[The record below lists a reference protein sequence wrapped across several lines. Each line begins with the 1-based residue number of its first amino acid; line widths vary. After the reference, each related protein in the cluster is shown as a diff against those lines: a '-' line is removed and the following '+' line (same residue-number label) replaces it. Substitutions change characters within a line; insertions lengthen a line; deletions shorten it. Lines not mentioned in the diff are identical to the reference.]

1 MFEIC
6 IKAFLIPTKLVYG
19 NPLKLQMFLLIFIIL
34 SESKVE
40 VFFIKVLNY
49 LHKKMGKGFSVLKY
63 YIVERDFRGVY
74 EELIVSPSVTL

>member
-1 MFEIC
+1 M
-6 IKAFLIPTKLVYG
+6 
-19 NPLKLQMFLLIFIIL
+19 FIIL

-40 VFFIKVLNY
+40 IFFIKVLNY
-49 LHKKMGKGFSVLKY
+49 LHKKMGKGFSVCLYRLPGCVRKSVTLKADVLTLVNYRLKY